1 MQPGGTL
8 RRLMPTGRTRT
19 AAANAIRG
27 LLMGSF
33 DVVPGVSGG
42 TVALVVGIYERLIA
56 SIRAVVDAALA
67 LVRLDAARS
76 RARLGEVD
84 WWLVVPLV
92 IGIGVAIASLARVIE
107 PLLDE
112 DTGNPVEARA
122 VFFGLIC
129 GSLVIPWR
137 RAGGMSGERW
147 ALAALAAAVAFVLAG
162 FPETEVDD
170 PSRLA
175 VLGAAMIAIC
185 AMILPGV
192 SGSFILLV
200 IGMYAPTIA
209 AVNDRDVAYLAVFAV
224 GAAIGLGGFSKVLNW
239 LLTHRH
245 DATMAVLLGLMV
257 GSLRAL
263 WPYLDADRGLE
274 APPGDASVL
283 VEVALALGAFAF
295 VTAVILIARRTVG
308 DRVVFGS
315 AGDSAR
321 GPAAVA
327 ARVAGDQAH
336 DQQDDRDDQ
345 HPSQRPDE
353 EPDAAE
359 EQRQQQ

>member
-1 MQPGGTL
+1 MHARDAPGGL
-8 RRLMPTGRTRT
+8 DYAAAALLSDRTRS
-19 AAANAIRG
+19 AAANGLRG

-42 TVALVVGIYERLIA
+42 TVALVVGIYERLID
-56 SIRAVVDAALA
+56 SIRAVVDAFLG
-67 LVRLDAARS
+67 LVTADLDRV
-76 RARLGEVD
+76 RAGVREVD

-92 IGIGVAIASLARVIE
+92 AGIGVAIVSLARVIE
-107 PLLDE
+107 PVLDE
-112 DTGNPVEARA
+112 ESGNPEEARA

-129 GSLVIPWR
+129 GSLVVPWR
-137 RAGGMSGERW
+137 RGGGLRG
-147 ALAALAAAVAFVLAG
+147 ARRRLLAIAAAAVAFVLAG
-162 FPETEVDD
+162 LPETEVDD
-170 PSRLA
+170 PARLA

-200 IGMYAPTIA
+200 LGMYAPTIA
-209 AVNDRDVAYLAVFAV
+209 AVNDRDVGYLAVFAV
-224 GAAIGLGGFSKVLNW
+224 GAAIGLGAFSKVLDWFLIN
-239 LLTHRH
+239 RH

-295 VTAVILIARRTVG
+295 VTAVIAIARRGVG
-308 DRVVFGS
+308 DEVVFG
-315 AGDSAR
+315 R
-321 GPAAVA
+321 GQGPGAAAPAVA
-327 ARVAGDQAH
+327 
-336 DQQDDRDDQ
+336 DR
-345 HPSQRPDE
+345 SRPPALDE
-353 EPDAAE
+353 RPDAA
-359 EQRQQQ
+359 RRH